1 MPNWN
6 VKISKK
12 AEKQFNSFPAKDQRL
27 ILKILDAMAV
37 YPFGG
42 DLVRLRNERSEWR
55 RRVGNYRIFFDVY
68 SQIKVVD
75 VVGIERRTSNT
86 Y

>member
-1 MPNWN
+1 MPNWT

-12 AEKQFNSFPAKDQRL
+12 VEKALDRIPVKDQRL
-27 ILKILDAMAV
+27 ILSALDNMAL
-37 YPFGG
+37 YPFNG
-42 DLVRLRNERSEWR
+42 DVIHLQAERSEWR

-68 SQIKVVD
+68 EYIRVVEI
-75 VVGIERRTSNT
+75 VEIARRTSNM

>member
-12 AEKQFNSFPAKDQRL
+12 AEKQFDRFPARDQSL
-27 ILKILDAMAV
+27 ILKSLDAMAV

-55 RRVGNYRIFFDVY
+55 RRVGNYRIFFDIY
-68 SQIKVVD
+68 NQIKVID
-75 VVGIERRTSNT
+75 IMEIERRTSST